1 MQCTPTYICELIT
14 THFLDNTNQSLERL
28 IAKYLSKLHLQG
40 LADKEKA
47 VFIALDAEFFS
58 NKPLKDEVLELSKVF
73 EVMNI
78 NAILFSEPLEPYRS
92 IISELT
98 DNAHYNQITTFQHE
112 DCKISYHNDS
122 ALNALKRIIPMDC
135 ETRTFFHDIPVIEN
149 FTSSAIAKALS
160 LRKSAIVKNR
170 GIVTYGTVTPE
181 QAYVS
186 YSSTC
191 FAVFVKYFFD
201 SLIYFEYCFL
211 RKIEPDKNYLETFK
225 SILEYLTG
233 TGFFGESDK
242 ETKTYDKI
250 ELTITDILNRL
261 HNDKKKAYYFS
272 PSISSKPE
280 NEQEVIRM
288 LSDTGKAVV
297 KYRLVDSYFGN
308 ISYVFDNK
316 IYISQTGSSMD
327 ELQGCIDAVPLD
339 GSSTIGMTASSE
351 LSTHKNI
358 YYQTGYNAVLHG
370 HPRFSVI
377 MSMYCPLSN
386 CLYFKNRRICHRG
399 CNEKRHISEI
409 PVVSGEIGTGQ
420 TGLVNTVPSKMK
432 KIGGVIVY
440 GHGVFTSGEGNFLKP
455 LSLMLDIERI
465 CQREYFQ
472 KINDYISR

>member
-1 MQCTPTYICELIT
+1 MRPYISFLCELIT
-14 THFLDNTNQSLERL
+14 THFLDNTNQYLERL

-40 LADKEKA
+40 LADKDKA
-47 VFIALDAEFFS
+47 VFIALDAELFS
-58 NKPLKDEVLELSKVF
+58 NKPLKDRVLELSRVF
-73 EVMNI
+73 EIMDI
-78 NAILFSEPLEPYRS
+78 NAILFSEPLEPYTS

-98 DNAHYNQITTFQHE
+98 ESAHFNQITAIQHE
-112 DCKISYHNDS
+112 DCKTAYHNDF

-135 ETRTFFHDIPVIEN
+135 ETMTFFHDIPVIDN
-149 FTSSAIAKALS
+149 FTPDAIAKALS
-160 LRKSAIVKNR
+160 LRKSAIVKNC

-211 RKIEPDKNYLETFK
+211 RKIELDKSYLDTFK
-225 SILEYLTG
+225 RILEYLTG
-233 TGFFGESDK
+233 AGFFGESDK

-250 ELTITDILNRL
+250 ELTINGILSRL
-261 HNDKKKAYYFS
+261 HNDKKKAYLFS

-280 NEQEVIRM
+280 DEQEIIRM

-308 ISYVFDNK
+308 ISYVFENK

-327 ELQGCIDAVPLD
+327 ELQGCIDVVPLD

-351 LSTHKNI
+351 LSTHKDI
-358 YYQTGYNAVLHG
+358 YYQTGYNAILHG

-377 MSMYCPLSN
+377 MSMYCPFSA
-386 CLYFKNRRICHRG
+386 CLYFKNRRICHRD

-420 TGLVNTVPSKMK
+420 TGIVNTVPSKMK
-432 KIGGVIVY
+432 EIGGVIVY
-440 GHGVFTSGEGNFLKP
+440 GHGVFTSGEDDFSKP
-455 LSLMLDIERI
+455 LSLLLDIERI

-472 KINDYISR
+472 KINDYITR